1 MSEPIPVLITGVG
14 GRSVGHQVLQA
25 VQLAGK
31 FPGDYAPITADT
43 CSASTVAPGGNCT
56 VTLTF
61 TPTAKGARAATLTV
75 IGTTKAPLNIA
86 VSGTGQ

>member
-1 MSEPIPVLITGVG
+1 
-14 GRSVGHQVLQA
+14 
-25 VQLAGK
+25 
-31 FPGDYAPITADT
+31 
-43 CSASTVAPGGNCT
+43 